1 MESSREVEVNRRDLD
16 LAGLQSRID
25 EIQWYHNW
33 ELLPGVWTGGWN
45 AMSRM
50 LPTPHIP
57 HDLSGKRVLDVGC
70 ADGYYSFL
78 AESRGAE
85 VVSID
90 ASPSQGYSLAH
101 EALGSRATFHHM
113 SLYDVAPETLGTF
126 DVVFCFGVYYH
137 LKHPL
142 LGMERIASVTRDY
155 ALVESH
161 VADLALPPGVGAS
174 RFFEFAELND
184 DPTNWWAPNVDC
196 LLQTMRAAGFPRA
209 ELLGHDTA
217 RNRAIVRA
225 EKGPRTVSKPLGED
239 ISLIIDSPRDG
250 QEVSGTIDVSGWVLH
265 HLDPEQGVQRV
276 SVYLDRPDDPAGA
289 LGEAQYPLP
298 RKDLAPRVN
307 PMYGDVGFRLSWDS
321 GGAAP
326 GPHRLYV
333 LVEGPREWQ
342 CGMVPIHVGASPAR
356 EDADAGEG
364 GALHPTLHQE
374 LAARDAEIA
383 RLQDLVD
390 GYERGRFIRLM
401 KAVRG
406 LRRRL

>member
-1 MESSREVEVNRRDLD
+1 MESSREIEADRRDLAA
-16 LAGLQSRID
+16 LRARIGK
-25 EIQWYHNW
+25 IQWFHNW
-33 ELLPGVWTGGWN
+33 ELLPGVWTGGWH
-45 AMSRM
+45 AMSEM

-90 ASPSQGYSLAH
+90 VSPSQGYTLAH
-101 EALGSRATFHHM
+101 DVLGSRATFHHM
-113 SLYDVAPETLGTF
+113 SLYDVRPETLGTF

-142 LGMERIASVTRDY
+142 LGMERIAGVTRDY
-155 ALVESH
+155 ALVESA
-161 VADLALPPGVGAS
+161 VADLALPPGVAVS

-184 DPTNWWAPNVDC
+184 DPTNWWAPNVEG
-196 LLQTMRAAGFPRA
+196 LVQTMRAAGFPRA
-209 ELLGHDTA
+209 ALVGHDA
-217 RNRAIVRA
+217 AGSRAIVRA
-225 EKGPRTVSKPLGED
+225 EKGPRTAGKALGED

-250 QEVSGTIDVSGWVLH
+250 EAVSGMVDISGWTLH
-265 HLDPEQGVQRV
+265 HLDPEQGVARV
-276 SVYLDRPDDPAGA
+276 SVYLDRPDDPACA
-289 LGEAQYPLP
+289 LGEAEYPLP
-298 RKDLAPRVN
+298 REDLAPRVN
-307 PMYGDVGFRLSWDS
+307 PIYGDVGFRLAWDS
-321 GGAAP
+321 AGATP

-333 LVEGPREWQ
+333 LVEGPTEWQ
-342 CGMVPIHVGASPAR
+342 LGMVPVHVGQVPAR
-356 EDADAGEG
+356 QGAAAGEV
-364 GALHPTLHQE
+364 AALHQE

-383 RLQDLVD
+383 RLRALVD

-406 LRRRL
+406 LGRRR